1 MVFYQW
7 FFGAIQSALFSLVVV
22 NDPSAWRLKL
32 DIGLFA
38 ILYSVSICQTL
49 YFLSIPNKKL
59 YQMWKLYLW
68 HLLKKKLYLW
78 LPYTSFNM
86 CRQLLQLCSVIS
98 YAHGVSGRLE
108 LSIVLCSSPWGLSL
122 LLY

>member
-1 MVFYQW
+1 MFAGMASKEVPGSADHGLLPMVLW
-7 FFGAIQSALFSLVVV
+7 SHSVCIIFFDRRLVV

-49 YFLSIPNKKL
+49 SFLSIPNKNL

-68 HLLKKKLYLW
+68 HLPKKKKKN
-78 LPYTSFNM
+78 YTCGCHKLHLTCVGN
-86 CRQLLQLCSVIS
+86 CCNC
-98 YAHGVSGRLE
+98 A
-108 LSIVLCSSPWGLSL
+108 P
-122 LLY
+122 